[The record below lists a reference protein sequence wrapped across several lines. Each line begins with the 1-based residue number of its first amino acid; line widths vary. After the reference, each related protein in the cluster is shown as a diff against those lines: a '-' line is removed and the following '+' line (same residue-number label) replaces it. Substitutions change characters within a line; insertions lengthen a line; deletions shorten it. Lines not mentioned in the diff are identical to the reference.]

1 MYRSIAFAAAFSVVA
16 VTNGGAFAQQQ
27 QQRACATRDAALQHL
42 AKKYAEEPVAIGL
55 ANNGG
60 VLEVLSSDG
69 GSWTIIL
76 TMPSGVACM
85 LATGQSWESVTP
97 TAKTL
102 GSQS

>member
-1 MYRSIAFAAAFSVVA
+1 MYRSIAFGAALSVA
-16 VTNGGAFAQQQ
+16 TLAGGEAFAQQ
-27 QQRACATRDAALQHL
+27 QQRACATRDAAIQHL

-76 TMPSGVACM
+76 TMPSGVSCM

-97 TAKTL
+97 VAQ
-102 GSQS
+102 GSKI

>member
-1 MYRSIAFAAAFSVVA
+1 MYRRIAFAAVFAAASLSQ
-16 VTNGGAFAQQQ
+16 GAAIAAPQ
-27 QQRACATRDAALQHL
+27 ACASRDAAIQHL
-42 AKKYAEEPVAIGL
+42 AKKYAEAPVAIGL

-76 TMPSGVACM
+76 TMPNGVSCM

-97 TAKTL
+97 VNRAR
-102 GSQS
+102 GSKV